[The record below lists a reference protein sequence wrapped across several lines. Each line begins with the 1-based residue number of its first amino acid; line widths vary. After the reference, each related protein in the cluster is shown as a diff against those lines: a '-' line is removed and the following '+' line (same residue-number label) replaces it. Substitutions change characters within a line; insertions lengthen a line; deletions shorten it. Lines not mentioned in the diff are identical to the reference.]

1 MAEEDH
7 GWPVLSCCLWLLF
20 MDPLVRKAEGDHGLA
35 CGPPVIRDFGLIVHN
50 FVGEAAATVDED
62 SAAEEFLLELIAPNC
77 LPGSRSGFSG

>member
-1 MAEEDH
+1 MAGEITVWH
-7 GWPVLSCCLWLLF
+7 VVSCCLWLLF

-50 FVGEAAATVDED
+50 YVGEAAAAVDED

-77 LPGSRSGFSG
+77 LPGSRSVFPD